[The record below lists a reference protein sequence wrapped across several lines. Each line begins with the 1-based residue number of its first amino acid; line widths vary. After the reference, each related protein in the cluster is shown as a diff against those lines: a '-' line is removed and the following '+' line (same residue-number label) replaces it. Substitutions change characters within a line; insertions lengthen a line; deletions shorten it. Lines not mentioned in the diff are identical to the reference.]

1 MNNFDLKKFLTEN
14 KLTTNSKALNEAQA
28 SKELIDF
35 GKEVHA
41 KLQTIKNAFKFQIN
55 MNANNL
61 NMFDKVARENKGGF
75 AILGQ
80 DNRLA
85 IVTHPDN
92 KALLEDVISKFNI
105 ADNSDAVLDD
115 TTKKAVS
122 DTSYEISTKP
132 GQMYFDQPKPGV
144 LDTLGVSKVI
154 VKVNGKVIRKN

>member
-1 MNNFDLKKFLTEN
+1 MDNFDLKKYLAEN
-14 KLTTNSKALNEAQA
+14 KLTTNSRIDEAQA

-41 KLQTIKNAFKFQIN
+41 KLQTVNNAFKFQIN

-61 NMFDKVARENKGGF
+61 NMFDKVAKENKGGF

-80 DNRLA
+80 DNKLA

-92 KALLEDVISKFNI
+92 KALLDDVISKFNI
-105 ADNSDAVLDD
+105 ADNADAVLDD

-132 GQMYFDQPKPGV
+132 GEMYFNQPKPGV
-144 LDTLGVSKVI
+144 LDTNGVSKVI
-154 VKVNGKVIRKN
+154 VGVNGRAIIKN